1 MSQFSP
7 SAAPGSREQQDNQT
21 GPQQLD
27 PDSMYGRLPV
37 SSGLKAVLFLKEPT
51 GRGVGGG
58 GGMLNGA
65 ESKCPSKTGNSLHS
79 GGLLYNIPRL
89 EETRC
94 HVAQS
99 MSGKIMK
106 TENTEYLIRANPY

>member
-1 MSQFSP
+1 MSQFSL
-7 SAAPGSREQQDNQT
+7 SAAPGSREQQDNRT

-27 PDSMYGRLPV
+27 PNTMYGRLLV
-37 SSGLKAVLFLKEPT
+37 SSGLKAVLFLKEP
-51 GRGVGGG
+51 GEVQGQG
-58 GGMLNGA
+58 LNGA
-65 ESKCPSKTGNSLHS
+65 EGKCPSKTGNSLHG

-99 MSGKIMK
+99 MPRKIMK
-106 TENTEYLIRANPY
+106 TENREYLIRANPY